1 MSWIRVVPEE
11 EAGEP
16 LRSLYDRVQ
25 GPGGRIDNVLR
36 LHGLRPHTLEG
47 HMALYKAVL
56 HHSGNRLPR
65 WLLETVG
72 VYVSLLNGCAYCVRH
87 HLAGLERLVG
97 EARADGIRRA
107 LETGALDEAFQPR
120 EVAALRYARRLTR
133 SPAALAKE
141 DVEVLREAGLDDG
154 EILEV
159 NQVAS
164 YFAYVNRTVQGLGAT
179 TEGDKLGLSPAGED
193 PEDWRHA

>member
-1 MSWIRVVPEE
+1 MSWIRTVPED

-16 LRSLYDRVQ
+16 LRSLYERVR
-25 GPGGRIDNVLR
+25 GPDGRIDNVLR
-36 LHGLRPHTLEG
+36 LHGLRPHTLEA

-56 HHSGNRLPR
+56 HHPDNRLPR

-72 VYVSLLNGCAYCVRH
+72 VYASLLNACAYCVEH

-97 EARADGIRRA
+97 RERATEIRRA
-107 LETGALDEAFQPR
+107 LETGSLEAAFQAR

-133 SPAALAKE
+133 SPAALTRE
-141 DVEVLREAGLDDG
+141 DVEALREAGLDDG

-159 NQVAS
+159 NQVAA

-179 TEGDKLGLSPAGED
+179 TEGDVLGLSPSSEH
-193 PEDWRHA
+193 PEDWRHG